1 METIRSKE
9 HIKYL
14 IEKYNKGIPKCKQVR
29 TMPELIE
36 ALKAEKK

>member
-1 METIRSKE
+1 MEIVRSKE

-14 IEKYNKGIPKCKQVR
+14 IEKYNKDMPKNKKVR